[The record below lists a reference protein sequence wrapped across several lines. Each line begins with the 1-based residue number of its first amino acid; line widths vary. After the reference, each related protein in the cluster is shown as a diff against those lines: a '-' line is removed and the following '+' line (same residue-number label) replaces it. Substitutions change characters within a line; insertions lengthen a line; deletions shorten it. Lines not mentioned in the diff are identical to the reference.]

1 MAISTLLIAAAKPPA
16 IAGNTGA
23 KSMAEYDNT
32 NSGAAFKP
40 FDTQRL
46 ILQGKLNIDGN
57 DNKIVLVAD
66 QTKAGLQ
73 IVEVYKKLGV
83 MFTNEKKGN
92 EKAPDYSGPLDNT
105 SLKMAGWKRVKG
117 DNKYMSLQVSESQQK
132 SLDEPPTVPP
142 LQLEDEIPLF

>member
-1 MAISTLLIAAAKPPA
+1 
-16 IAGNTGA
+16 
-23 KSMAEYDNT
+23 MAEYDNT

-83 MFTNEKKGN
+83 MFTNDKKGN
-92 EKAPDYSGPLDNT
+92 EAAPDYTGPMGETRRLAAWR
-105 SLKMAGWKRVKG
+105 KMKEDKP
-117 DNKYMSLQVSESQQK
+117 YMTFNVSDKQQGGGATLQKMDDS
-132 SLDEPPTVPP
+132 
-142 LQLEDEIPLF
+142 IPF